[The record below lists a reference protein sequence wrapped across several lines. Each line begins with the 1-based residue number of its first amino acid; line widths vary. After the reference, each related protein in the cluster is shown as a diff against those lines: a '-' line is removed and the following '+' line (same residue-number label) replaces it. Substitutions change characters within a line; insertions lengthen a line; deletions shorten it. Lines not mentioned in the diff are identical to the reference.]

1 MATSHGSSS
10 IHWGTPLHI
19 YESLNERFKFNLD
32 ACAKDEYVAMHH
44 HFISEE
50 QDALKQEWNKT
61 QEDYPNPPYNVHSVF
76 LNPPYGR
83 AIKAFMQKAKE
94 QVLKHDLTVVCLI
107 PNSTGTLWF
116 KENVKPVLD
125 EMIIV
130 HQRVQFVDLDS
141 SSIGKTTGA
150 NFDSIVCVLKK
161 SPRKNPIISF
171 MDGRV

>member
-10 IHWGTPLHI
+10 IHWGTPQHI
-19 YESLNERFKFNLD
+19 YDRLNERFAFDLD
-32 ACAKDEYVAMHH
+32 ACAMNADVAKHEN
-44 HFISEE
+44 FISEA
-50 QDALKQEWNKT
+50 QNALKVEWQAKT
-61 QEDYPNPPYNVHSVF
+61 VF
-76 LNPPYGR
+76 MNPPYGR

-161 SPRKNPIISF
+161 SPRKSPIISF
-171 MDGRV
+171 MDSRV

>member
-1 MATSHGSSS
+1 MNA
-10 IHWGTPLHI
+10 
-19 YESLNERFKFNLD
+19 D
-32 ACAKDEYVAMHH
+32 VAKHEN
-44 HFISEE
+44 FISEA
-50 QDALKQEWNKT
+50 QNALDIEWQANT
-61 QEDYPNPPYNVHSVF
+61 VF
-76 LNPPYGR
+76 MTPPYGR

-130 HQRVQFVDLDS
+130 HLRVQFVDLDS
-141 SSIGKTTGA
+141 SSKGKTTGA

-161 SPRKNPIISF
+161 NPRKNPIISF
-171 MDGRV
+171 MNSRV

>member
-1 MATSHGSSS
+1 MNADVAK
-10 IHWGTPLHI
+10 HI
-19 YESLNERFKFNLD
+19 K
-32 ACAKDEYVAMHH
+32 
-44 HFISEE
+44 FISEA
-50 QDALKQEWNKT
+50 QNALKVDWDAKT
-61 QEDYPNPPYNVHSVF
+61 VF
-76 LNPPYGR
+76 MNPPYGR

-94 QVLKHDLTVVCLI
+94 QVMKHDLTVVCLI

-150 NFDSIVCVLKK
+150 NFDSIVCVMKK
-161 SPRKNPIISF
+161 NPRKNPIISF
-171 MDGRV
+171 MDSRV

>member
-1 MATSHGSSS
+1 MNA
-10 IHWGTPLHI
+10 
-19 YESLNERFKFNLD
+19 D
-32 ACAKDEYVAMHH
+32 VAKHEN
-44 HFISEE
+44 FISEA
-50 QDALKQEWNKT
+50 QNALKVEWQAKR
-61 QEDYPNPPYNVHSVF
+61 VF
-76 LNPPYGR
+76 MNPPYGR

-150 NFDSIVCVLKK
+150 NFDSIICVLKK

-171 MDGRV
+171 IDSRV